1 MRSFLFEW
9 WVSKRYLKPK
19 NKERF
24 FSLITILSFIG
35 ISSGVAILIIVMSV
49 MNGLRSELFDKLI
62 GINGHILIYP
72 YSERGIDN
80 SDQIKENLEEIKEIK
95 NFFPML
101 EAQVLLMGESQSSG
115 ALLRGVSGESLKT
128 LEIIQKNIIA
138 GNINSLDPGEAVIG
152 SRLASSLGLSEGDN
166 LTLLSPRGISS
177 PFGTIPRSSS
187 FDIRAIFE
195 IGMTEYDGNIVFLNI
210 SDARE
215 ILNLGDVYGVIE
227 LMVTNA
233 DNSEFIKQKID
244 KKLENFDVFSRD
256 WRQTNATLAEALNV
270 EKNVMLLV
278 LSLILVIAGI
288 NIASGL
294 IMLIKD
300 KSREISIWRAIGLS
314 KYNASRIFIIS
325 GLKIGFFAT
334 FWGILIGVIV
344 SPYVEEIRL
353 TFSYIFNVTFFNPE
367 LRFLTQ
373 LPSELR
379 INDVLLIGSMSIG
392 MTLLSTIYPSFRA
405 ISNDPVEALR
415 NE

>member
-80 SDQIKENLEEIKEIK
+80 SDQIKENLEDITEIN

-101 EAQVLLMGESQSSG
+101 EAQVLVMGESQSSG

-138 GNINSLDPGEAVIG
+138 GNINSLDPGEVVIG

-177 PFGTIPRSSS
+177 PFGTVPRSSS

-227 LMVTNA
+227 LMVKNA

-300 KSREISIWRAIGLS
+300 KSREISILRAIGLS

>member
-9 WVSKRYLKPK
+9 WISKRYLKPK

-101 EAQVLLMGESQSSG
+101 EAQVLVMGESQSSG

-152 SRLASSLGLSEGDN
+152 SRLASSLGLSKGDN

-177 PFGTIPRSSS
+177 PFGTVPRSSS
-187 FDIRAIFE
+187 FDIKAIFE

-233 DNSEFIKQKID
+233 DNSQLIKQKID

-300 KSREISIWRAIGLS
+300 KSREISILRAIGLS

>member
-9 WVSKRYLKPK
+9 WISKRYLKPK

-72 YSERGIDN
+72 YSEKGIDN

-101 EAQVLLMGESQSSG
+101 EAQVLVMGESQSSG

-128 LEIIQKNIIA
+128 LEIIKKNIIA

-152 SRLASSLGLSEGDN
+152 SRLASSLGLSKGDN

-177 PFGTIPRSSS
+177 PFGTVPRSSS
-187 FDIRAIFE
+187 FDIEAIFE

-233 DNSEFIKQKID
+233 DNSQLIKQKID

-300 KSREISIWRAIGLS
+300 KSREISILRAIGLS

>member
-1 MRSFLFEW
+1 LRSFLFEW

-72 YSERGIDN
+72 YSEKGIDN

-101 EAQVLLMGESQSSG
+101 EAQVLVMGESQSSG

-128 LEIIQKNIIA
+128 LEIIKKNIIA

-152 SRLASSLGLSEGDN
+152 SRLASSLGLSKGDN

-177 PFGTIPRSSS
+177 PFGTVPRSSS
-187 FDIRAIFE
+187 FDIEAIFE

-233 DNSEFIKQKID
+233 DNSQLIKQKID

-300 KSREISIWRAIGLS
+300 KSREISILRAIGLS

>member
-80 SDQIKENLEEIKEIK
+80 SDQIKENLEDITEIN

-101 EAQVLLMGESQSSG
+101 EAQVLVMGESQSSG

-177 PFGTIPRSSS
+177 PFGTVPRSSS

-227 LMVTNA
+227 LMVKNA

-288 NIASGL
+288 NIESGL

-300 KSREISIWRAIGLS
+300 KSREISILRAIGLS

>member
-9 WVSKRYLKPK
+9 WISKRYLKPK

-80 SDQIKENLEEIKEIK
+80 SDQIKENLKEIKEIK

-101 EAQVLLMGESQSSG
+101 EAQVLAMGESQSSG

-128 LEIIQKNIIA
+128 LEIIKKNIIA

-152 SRLASSLGLSEGDN
+152 SRLASSLGLSKGDN

-177 PFGTIPRSSS
+177 PFGTVPRSSS
-187 FDIRAIFE
+187 FDIKAIFE

-233 DNSEFIKQKID
+233 DNSQLIKQKID

-300 KSREISIWRAIGLS
+300 KSREISILRAIGLS

>member
-1 MRSFLFEW
+1 MISTLEKEITFRFLKARKKDGFLN
-9 WVSKRYLKPK
+9 VISI
-19 NKERF
+19 F
-24 FSLITILSFIG
+24 SFIG
-35 ISSGVAILIIVMSV
+35 ISLGVAVLIIVMSV

-195 IGMTEYDGNIVFLNI
+195 IGMTAVSYTHLTLPTKRIV
-210 SDARE
+210 
-215 ILNLGDVYGVIE
+215 
-227 LMVTNA
+227 
-233 DNSEFIKQKID
+233 
-244 KKLENFDVFSRD
+244 
-256 WRQTNATLAEALNV
+256 
-270 EKNVMLLV
+270 
-278 LSLILVIAGI
+278 
-288 NIASGL
+288 
-294 IMLIKD
+294 
-300 KSREISIWRAIGLS
+300 
-314 KYNASRIFIIS
+314 
-325 GLKIGFFAT
+325 
-334 FWGILIGVIV
+334 
-344 SPYVEEIRL
+344 
-353 TFSYIFNVTFFNPE
+353 
-367 LRFLTQ
+367 
-373 LPSELR
+373 
-379 INDVLLIGSMSIG
+379 
-392 MTLLSTIYPSFRA
+392 
-405 ISNDPVEALR
+405 
-415 NE
+415 

>member
-177 PFGTIPRSSS
+177 PFGTVPRSSS
-187 FDIRAIFE
+187 FDIKAIFE
-195 IGMTEYDGNIVFLNI
+195 IGMTEYDGYIVFLNI

-233 DNSEFIKQKID
+233 DNSQLIKQKID

-300 KSREISIWRAIGLS
+300 KSREISILRAIGLS

-392 MTLLSTIYPSFRA
+392 MTLLSTI
-405 ISNDPVEALR
+405 
-415 NE
+415 

>member
-80 SDQIKENLEEIKEIK
+80 SDQIKENLEDITEIN

-101 EAQVLLMGESQSSG
+101 EAQVLVMGESQSSG

-138 GNINSLDPGEAVIG
+138 GNINSLDPGEVVIG
-152 SRLASSLGLSEGDN
+152 SRLASSLGLSESDN

-177 PFGTIPRSSS
+177 PFGTVPRSSS

-227 LMVTNA
+227 LMVKNA

-300 KSREISIWRAIGLS
+300 KSREISILRAIGLS

>member
-1 MRSFLFEW
+1 MRSFFFEW

-101 EAQVLLMGESQSSG
+101 EAQVLVMGESQSSG

-256 WRQTNATLAEALNV
+256 WRQTNATLAEA
-270 EKNVMLLV
+270 
-278 LSLILVIAGI
+278 
-288 NIASGL
+288 
-294 IMLIKD
+294 
-300 KSREISIWRAIGLS
+300 
-314 KYNASRIFIIS
+314 
-325 GLKIGFFAT
+325 
-334 FWGILIGVIV
+334 
-344 SPYVEEIRL
+344 
-353 TFSYIFNVTFFNPE
+353 
-367 LRFLTQ
+367 
-373 LPSELR
+373 
-379 INDVLLIGSMSIG
+379 
-392 MTLLSTIYPSFRA
+392 
-405 ISNDPVEALR
+405 
-415 NE
+415 

>member
-1 MRSFLFEW
+1 MRSFFFEW

-95 NFFPML
+95 NFFHML
-101 EAQVLLMGESQSSG
+101 EAQVLVMGESQSSG

-300 KSREISIWRAIGLS
+300 KSREISILRAIGLS

>member
-1 MRSFLFEW
+1 MKFFLFEW
-9 WVSKRYLKPK
+9 WISKRYLKPK
-19 NKERF
+19 NKERL

-72 YSERGIDN
+72 YSEKGISN
-80 SDQIKENLEEIKEIK
+80 SDEIIENLRDIKEIN

-101 EAQVLLMGESQSSG
+101 ESQVLVMGESQSSG
-115 ALLRGVSGESLKT
+115 ALLRGVSSQSLKS
-128 LEIIQKNIIA
+128 LEIIHKNVIT
-138 GNINSLDPGEAVIG
+138 GNVDNINRGEVVIG
-152 SRLASSLGLSEGDN
+152 SRLASNLGLSKGEN
-166 LTLLSPRGISS
+166 LTLLSPRGVSS
-177 PFGTIPRSSS
+177 PFGTVPRSSS
-187 FDIRAIFE
+187 FDVKAIFE

-210 SDARE
+210 DDARE
-215 ILNLGDVYGVIE
+215 ILNLGNVYGVIE

-233 DNSEFIKQKID
+233 DNSLIIKKKID
-244 KKLENFDVFSRD
+244 KKLENLDVYSRD
-256 WRQTNATLAEALNV
+256 WRQINATLAEALKV

-294 IMLIKD
+294 VMLIKD
-300 KSREISIWRAIGLS
+300 KSREISILRAIGLS

-334 FWGILIGVIV
+334 FWGILIGVLV

-353 TFSYIFNVTFFNPE
+353 VFSYIFNVTFFNPE
-367 LRFLTQ
+367 LRFLNQ
-373 LPSELR
+373 LPSELKV
-379 INDVLLIGSMSIG
+379 NDVLMIGSMSIG

-405 ISNDPVEALR
+405 ISDDPVEALR